1 MEKLFNVYKRNK
13 FFLLFLFVFVS
24 IRWSFADHYRVPT
37 GSMLPTIHVDD
48 HVFVNKAAYDLRLPF
63 TNLAIKKTGEPE
75 RGDIIVFD
83 FPKDPS
89 TKYVKRLVGLPG
101 DVIEINKGVVKVNGK
116 PTLALNEKMLLEA
129 LKARSLPFEHYE
141 FLGGRKYKI
150 VRHPSHALTQES
162 PGIKIKVPP
171 NKYFVLG
178 DNRDNSYDSRF
189 WGFVPR
195 ENIRGEVTGTSI
207 SVTFDNF
214 IPEFH
219 FDRFAKVLI

>member
-1 MEKLFNVYKRNK
+1 MEKLFDVYKKNK

-37 GSMLPTIHVDD
+37 GSMLPTIHVGD

-63 TNLAIKKTGEPE
+63 TNYVMKKVGQPE

-83 FPKDPS
+83 FPKGPS
-89 TKYVKRLVGLPG
+89 IKYVKRLVGLPG
-101 DVIEINKGVVKVNGK
+101 DVIEIKQGVVKVNGK
-116 PTLALNEKMLLEA
+116 PTIALNERWLLEA
-129 LKARSLPFEHYE
+129 LKTRSLPFEHYE

-150 VRHPSHALTQES
+150 VRHPSHTLS
-162 PGIKIKVPP
+162 PNSSLRLVVPAQ
-171 NKYFVLG
+171 NYFFLG

-195 ENIRGEVTGTSI
+195 KNLRGEVTGTSI
-207 SVTFDNF
+207 SVTFENL
-214 IPEFH
+214 IPKFH

>member
-1 MEKLFNVYKRNK
+1 MEKLFNMYKRNK

-37 GSMLPTIHVDD
+37 GSMLPTIHVGDY
-48 HVFVNKAAYDLRLPF
+48 VFVKKAAYDLRLPF
-63 TNLAIKKTGEPE
+63 LDLIVQKTGEPE

-83 FPKDPS
+83 FPKDSS
-89 TKYVKRLVGLPG
+89 TKYVKRLMGLPG
-101 DVIEINKGVVKVNGK
+101 DIIEINKGVVRINGK
-116 PTLALNEKMLLEA
+116 PTLSLNEKILFDA

-150 VRHPSHALTQES
+150 VRHPSHALN
-162 PGIKIKVPP
+162 PGMSLRMKIPP

-178 DNRDNSYDSRF
+178 DNRDNSFDSRF

-195 ENIRGEVTGTSI
+195 ENIRGEVTGTSLSI
-207 SVTFDNF
+207 TFNNF
-214 IPEFH
+214 VPKFH
-219 FDRFAKVLI
+219 FDRFLEKLI

>member
-1 MEKLFNVYKRNK
+1 MEKLFDVYKKNK

-37 GSMLPTIHVDD
+37 GSMLPTIHVGD

-63 TNLAIKKTGEPE
+63 TDLIVRKTGEPE

-101 DVIEINKGVVKVNGK
+101 DVIEINKGVVKVNGE
-116 PTLALNEKMLLEA
+116 PTITLNEKWLLEA
-129 LKARSLPFEHYE
+129 LKTRSLPFEHYE
-141 FLGGRKYKI
+141 FLGGRKYQI
-150 VRHPSHALTQES
+150 VRHPSLSQNPMSLRIT
-162 PGIKIKVPP
+162 VPP

-178 DNRDNSYDSRF
+178 DNRDNSFDSRF

-207 SVTFDNF
+207 SVTFDNYL
-214 IPEFH
+214 PEFH

>member
-1 MEKLFNVYKRNK
+1 MEKLFDVYKKNK

-37 GSMLPTIHVDD
+37 GSMLPTIHVGD

-63 TNLAIKKTGEPE
+63 TDLIVKKTGEPE

-101 DVIEINKGVVKVNGK
+101 DLIEINKGVIKVNGK
-116 PTLALNEKMLLEA
+116 TTITLNEKWLLEA
-129 LKARSLPFEHYE
+129 LKTRSHPFEHDE
-141 FLGGRKYKI
+141 FLGGRKYRI
-150 VRHPSHALTQES
+150 VRHPSHAQNPMSLRMT
-162 PGIKIKVPP
+162 VPP

-189 WGFVPR
+189 WGMVPR

-207 SVTFDNF
+207 SVTFDNYL
-214 IPEFH
+214 PKFH